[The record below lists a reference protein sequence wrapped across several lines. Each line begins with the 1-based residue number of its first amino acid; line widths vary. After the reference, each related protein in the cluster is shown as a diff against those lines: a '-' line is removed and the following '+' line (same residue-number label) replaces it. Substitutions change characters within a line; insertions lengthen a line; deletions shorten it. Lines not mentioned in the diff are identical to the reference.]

1 MRATSTSDQKPW
13 SRRTRYSLLANPG
26 AVKVSRTSS
35 LLETAIAIAE
45 RVETGRAA
53 REPRQGR
60 RRGDAK
66 RARKSSPVASRKK
79 PAPRAVL
86 PMPLQI
92 GDRITNETGGRPYT
106 TAGGEDCS
114 RARPEGPPTRQ
125 RGPATDDGRGYVI
138 LDRDEERGDHASCCS
153 RVASSRC
160 SSGPCSSGSRRSRSP
175 TPPTLLGWRATGMM
189 TISTTLSSPSLPRP
203 PSRRRHPSI
212 PSSRYGCLWRASRC
226 RNKKPTERRVAPP
239 PLLVLLP

>member
-1 MRATSTSDQKPW
+1 MRATSTSDQKPL
-13 SRRTRYSLLANPG
+13 SRRTRYSLLASPG

-53 REPRQGR
+53 RVPRQGR
-60 RRGDAK
+60 RRSDAK

-106 TAGGEDCS
+106 TAGGKISHARVQRVDQPASVVQRPTPERMSSLTVTRRGAIMPRAARAS
-114 RARPEGPPTRQ
+114 RLRVAHRGHARRAP
-125 RGPATDDGRGYVI
+125 DGRV
-138 LDRDEERGDHASCCS
+138 
-153 RVASSRC
+153 
-160 SSGPCSSGSRRSRSP
+160 RR
-175 TPPTLLGWRATGMM
+175 
-189 TISTTLSSPSLPRP
+189 LPRP
-203 PSRRRHPSI
+203 
-212 PSSRYGCLWRASRC
+212 YLDGG
-226 RNKKPTERRVAPP
+226 
-239 PLLVLLP
+239 LLG